1 MYTNPS
7 PMSSPMSSP
16 RSTTSVRAQPRCSL
30 CNQTGHNRRT
40 CTHGKCKTQVVKLF
54 KKEIMVSKMLPK
66 KPEPQKHNCPICCF
80 DIETEKDSMCL
91 PCGHH
96 FHVTC
101 GLKWLQENN
110 TCPCCRAE
118 CGEKPK
124 KLPLLNSQ
132 VAAALTG
139 ELLSSSNMVLDMSQ
153 QNQAICEQPWNYPG
167 YSRYLNERE
176 RAAFQASM
184 GSSSEN
190 DRDYTEEQ
198 LKENWNDE
206 TQATQIRL
214 KCRFLY
220 QHNVESLS
228 RFMLHGFTSAR
239 AYQEGDFDLSAVLV
253 NQPETG
259 LVVALPYAPTEDEL
273 NQQEE
278 DEEENEND
286 SMPSLVS
293 DDETDSDDEEDIDQM
308 EENISNIFS
317 NPEEFNTVVN
327 GELDLGLSDVLGDD
341 ASRILDPP
349 MTLDELETPLTA
361 QTILDEHFQG
371 EEYNAGGDQDITE
384 EEALEIVEVL
394 TTPEPTPIQV
404 PNAPSRRRMRR
415 NRSHVQSPPPSP
427 RSVSD
432 QHVTRRSSARL
443 RQRYRRRRLQEENES
458 INI

>member
-1 MYTNPS
+1 
-7 PMSSPMSSP
+7 MST
-16 RSTTSVRAQPRCSL
+16 RTIRCSN
-30 CNQTGHNRRT
+30 CGQAGHNCRT
-40 CTHGKCKTQVVKLF
+40 CDRRRKQADTKLRVAIL
-54 KKEIMVSKMLPK
+54 KKEIHGSKFLPIK
-66 KPEPQKHNCPICCF
+66 CQPKKHNCTICMC

-124 KLPLLNSQ
+124 KLPLLNTD
-132 VAAALTG
+132 VASALTG
-139 ELLSSSNMVLDMSQ
+139 ELLSSSNVLLDISQ

-184 GSSSEN
+184 GSSRDY

-220 QHNVESLS
+220 QQNAQTLS
-228 RFMLHGFTSAR
+228 MFMLDGFSSAR

-259 LVVALPYAPTEDEL
+259 LVVQLPFAPT
-273 NQQEE
+273 QAEE
-278 DEEENEND
+278 DDQDTESEVD
-286 SMPSLVS
+286 DMPELVS
-293 DDETDSDDEEDIDQM
+293 DDEGDVTEADFDEEIEQIAND
-308 EENISNIFS
+308 SS
-317 NPEEFNTVVN
+317 
-327 GELDLGLSDVLGDD
+327 LDS
-341 ASRILDPP
+341 P
-349 MTLDELETPLTA
+349 MSIDELETPLTA
-361 QTILDEHFQG
+361 QTILDQHFQG
-371 EEYNAGGDQDITE
+371 GEYNAGGDQDITE
-384 EEALEIVEVL
+384 EEALEIIEVL
-394 TTPEPTPIQV
+394 TTPEPAPIQV
-404 PNAPSRRRMRR
+404 PNAPRRPRR
-415 NRSHVQSPPPSP
+415 ANRSASQSPPPSP
-427 RSVSD
+427 RTVAD

-443 RQRYRRRRLQEENES
+443 RQRYRRRRLQEEQDYS
-458 INI
+458 LTM

>member
-16 RSTTSVRAQPRCSL
+16 RSTISSEASARAQPRCSL
-30 CNQTGHNRRT
+30 CHQTGHNRRT
-40 CTHGKCKTQVVKLF
+40 CTHGKCKTQIVKLF

-66 KPEPQKHNCPICCF
+66 KPEPKKHNCTICMC

-124 KLPLLNSQ
+124 KLPLLNTD
-132 VAAALTG
+132 VASALTG
-139 ELLSSSNMVLDMSQ
+139 ELISSSNVLLDISQ

-293 DDETDSDDEEDIDQM
+293 DDETDSDDEQDIDQM

-349 MTLDELETPLTA
+349 MTLDELETPMT
-361 QTILDEHFQG
+361 

>member
-1 MYTNPS
+1 
-7 PMSSPMSSP
+7 MS
-16 RSTTSVRAQPRCSL
+16 TRAQPRCSL
-30 CNQTGHNRRT
+30 CHQTGHNRRT

-54 KKEIMVSKMLPK
+54 KKEIMVSKILPK
-66 KPEPQKHNCPICCF
+66 KPEPKKHNCTICMC

-124 KLPLLNSQ
+124 KLPLLNTD
-132 VAAALTG
+132 VASALTG
-139 ELLSSSNMVLDMSQ
+139 ELLSSSNVLLDISQ

-184 GSSSEN
+184 GSYSREN
-190 DRDYTEEQ
+190 DRDYTQEE
-198 LKENWNDE
+198 LKEHWNDE

-220 QHNVESLS
+220 QQNAQTLS
-228 RFMLHGFTSAR
+228 MFMLDGFANAR

-259 LVVALPYAPTEDEL
+259 LVVQLPFAPT
-273 NQQEE
+273 QAEE
-278 DEEENEND
+278 DDQDTD
-286 SMPSLVS
+286 SDIGDMPELVS
-293 DDETDSDDEEDIDQM
+293 DDEGDVTEDDEADFNEADFDEEIEQIANDSSLDSPMSID
-308 EENISNIFS
+308 
-317 NPEEFNTVVN
+317 
-327 GELDLGLSDVLGDD
+327 ELD
-341 ASRILDPP
+341 
-349 MTLDELETPLTA
+349 TPLTA
-361 QTILDEHFQG
+361 QTILDQHYQG
-371 EEYNAGGDQDITE
+371 GEYNAGGDEDITE
-384 EEALEIVEVL
+384 EEALEIIEVL
-394 TTPEPTPIQV
+394 TTPEPAPIQV
-404 PNAPSRRRMRR
+404 PNAPRRPRR
-415 NRSHVQSPPPSP
+415 ANRSAVQSPPPSP
-427 RSVSD
+427 RTVAD

-443 RQRYRRRRLQEENES
+443 RQRYRRRRLQEEQDYS
-458 INI
+458 LTM

>member
-1 MYTNPS
+1 
-7 PMSSPMSSP
+7 MST
-16 RSTTSVRAQPRCSL
+16 RTIRCSN
-30 CNQTGHNRRT
+30 CGQAGHNCRT
-40 CTHGKCKTQVVKLF
+40 CDRRRKQADTKLRVAIL
-54 KKEIMVSKMLPK
+54 KKEIHGSKFLPIK
-66 KPEPQKHNCPICCF
+66 CQPKKHNCTICMC

-124 KLPLLNSQ
+124 KLPLLNTD
-132 VAAALTG
+132 VASALTG
-139 ELLSSSNMVLDMSQ
+139 ELLSSSNVLLDISQ

-184 GSSSEN
+184 GSSRDY

-220 QHNVESLS
+220 QQNAQTLS
-228 RFMLHGFTSAR
+228 MFMLDGFASAR

-259 LVVALPYAPTEDEL
+259 LVVQLPFAPT
-273 NQQEE
+273 QAEE
-278 DEEENEND
+278 DDQDTESEVD
-286 SMPSLVS
+286 DMPELVS
-293 DDETDSDDEEDIDQM
+293 DDEDNVTEDDEADFNEADFD
-308 EENISNIFS
+308 EEIEQIANDSS
-317 NPEEFNTVVN
+317 
-327 GELDLGLSDVLGDD
+327 LDS
-341 ASRILDPP
+341 P
-349 MTLDELETPLTA
+349 MSIDELETPLTA
-361 QTILDEHFQG
+361 QTILDQHFQG
-371 EEYNAGGDQDITE
+371 GEYNAGGDQDITE
-384 EEALEIVEVL
+384 EEALEIIEVL
-394 TTPEPTPIQV
+394 TTPEPAPIQV
-404 PNAPSRRRMRR
+404 PNAPRRPRR
-415 NRSHVQSPPPSP
+415 ANRSAAQSPPPSP
-427 RSVSD
+427 RTVAD

-443 RQRYRRRRLQEENES
+443 RQRYRRRRLQEEQDYS
-458 INI
+458 LTM

>member
-1 MYTNPS
+1 M
-7 PMSSPMSSP
+7 
-16 RSTTSVRAQPRCSL
+16 C
-30 CNQTGHNRRT
+30 
-40 CTHGKCKTQVVKLF
+40 
-54 KKEIMVSKMLPK
+54 
-66 KPEPQKHNCPICCF
+66 

-124 KLPLLNSQ
+124 KLPLLNTD
-132 VAAALTG
+132 VASALTG
-139 ELLSSSNMVLDMSQ
+139 ELLSSSNVLLDISQ

-190 DRDYTEEQ
+190 DRDYTQEE
-198 LKENWNDE
+198 LKEHWNDE

-220 QHNVESLS
+220 QQNAQTLS
-228 RFMLHGFTSAR
+228 MFMLDGFASAR

-259 LVVALPYAPTEDEL
+259 LVVQLPFAPT
-273 NQQEE
+273 QAEE
-278 DEEENEND
+278 DDQDTESEVD
-286 SMPSLVS
+286 DMPELVS
-293 DDETDSDDEEDIDQM
+293 DDEGDVTEDDEADFNEADFD
-308 EENISNIFS
+308 EEIEQIANDSS
-317 NPEEFNTVVN
+317 
-327 GELDLGLSDVLGDD
+327 LDS
-341 ASRILDPP
+341 P
-349 MTLDELETPLTA
+349 MSIDELETPLTA
-361 QTILDEHFQG
+361 QTILDQHYQG
-371 EEYNAGGDQDITE
+371 GEYNAGGDEDITE
-384 EEALEIVEVL
+384 EEALEIIEVL
-394 TTPEPTPIQV
+394 TTPEPAPIQV
-404 PNAPSRRRMRR
+404 PNAPRRPRR
-415 NRSHVQSPPPSP
+415 ANRSAAQSPPPSP
-427 RSVSD
+427 RAVAD

-443 RQRYRRRRLQEENES
+443 RQRYRRRRLQEEQDYS
-458 INI
+458 LTM

>member
-1 MYTNPS
+1 
-7 PMSSPMSSP
+7 MS
-16 RSTTSVRAQPRCSL
+16 TRAQPRCSL
-30 CNQTGHNRRT
+30 CHQTGHNRRT

-54 KKEIMVSKMLPK
+54 KKEIVVSKILPK
-66 KPEPQKHNCPICCF
+66 KPEPKKHNCTICMC

-124 KLPLLNSQ
+124 KLPLLNTD
-132 VAAALTG
+132 VASALTG
-139 ELLSSSNMVLDMSQ
+139 ELLSSSNVLLDISQ

-184 GSSSEN
+184 GSSRDY
-190 DRDYTEEQ
+190 DRDFSERE
-198 LKENWNDE
+198 LKDNWNDE

-220 QHNVESLS
+220 QQNAQTLS
-228 RFMLHGFTSAR
+228 MFMLDGFASAR

-259 LVVALPYAPTEDEL
+259 LVVQLPFAPT
-273 NQQEE
+273 QAEE
-278 DEEENEND
+278 DDQDTD
-286 SMPSLVS
+286 SDIGDMPELVS
-293 DDETDSDDEEDIDQM
+293 DDEGDVTEDDEADFNEADFD
-308 EENISNIFS
+308 EEIEQIANDSS
-317 NPEEFNTVVN
+317 
-327 GELDLGLSDVLGDD
+327 LDS
-341 ASRILDPP
+341 P
-349 MTLDELETPLTA
+349 MSIDELETPLTA
-361 QTILDEHFQG
+361 QTILDQHFQG
-371 EEYNAGGDQDITE
+371 GEYNAGGDQDITE
-384 EEALEIVEVL
+384 EEALEIIEVL
-394 TTPEPTPIQV
+394 TTPEPAPIQV
-404 PNAPSRRRMRR
+404 PNAPRRPRR
-415 NRSHVQSPPPSP
+415 ANRSAAQSPPPSP
-427 RSVSD
+427 RTVAH

-443 RQRYRRRRLQEENES
+443 RQRYRRRRLQEEQDYS
-458 INI
+458 LTM

>member
-7 PMSSPMSSP
+7 PMPSP
-16 RSTTSVRAQPRCSL
+16 RSTTSSVASVRAQHRCSQ
-30 CNQTGHNRRT
+30 CGETGHNRRT
-40 CTHGKCKTQVVKLF
+40 CTHGQCKKQVVKLF
-54 KKEIMVSKMLPK
+54 KKEMMVSKMLPK
-66 KPEPQKHNCPICCF
+66 KPEPQKHNCPICCE

-124 KLPLLNSQ
+124 KLPLLNTEVSS
-132 VAAALTG
+132 ALTS
-139 ELLSSSNMVLDMSQ
+139 ELLSSTNTILEISQ
-153 QNQAICEQPWNYPG
+153 SNQALCERPWDYPG
-167 YSRYLNERE
+167 YKRYVWQN
-176 RAAFQASM
+176 A
-184 GSSSEN
+184 GSSQVHYTSEELQ
-190 DRDYTEEQ
+190 DRWDNESQ
-198 LKENWNDE
+198 S
-206 TQATQIRL
+206 TQIRL

-220 QHNVESLS
+220 QHNAQVLS
-228 RFMLHGFTSAR
+228 SFMMDGFNNAR
-239 AYQEGDFDLSAVLV
+239 SYQEGDFDLSAVLV
-253 NQPETG
+253 NQPESG
-259 LVVALPYAPTEDEL
+259 LMIQLPFAPTEDE
-273 NQQEE
+273 Q
-278 DEEENEND
+278 ENEND
-286 SMPSLVS
+286 SMPSLISDDESDS
-293 DDETDSDDEEDIDQM
+293 DDETDSDDEQDIDQM

-317 NPEEFNTVVN
+317 NPEEFNTVHIN

-349 MTLDELETPLTA
+349 MTLEELETPLTA
-361 QTILDEHFQG
+361 QTILDQHFQG
-371 EEYNAGGDQDITE
+371 EQEQLLDSDITE
-384 EEALEIVEVL
+384 EEASEIVEL
-394 TTPEPTPIQV
+394 LSTPEPTPIQV

-443 RQRYRRRRLQEENES
+443 RQLYRRRRLQEENES

>member
-1 MYTNPS
+1 
-7 PMSSPMSSP
+7 MST
-16 RSTTSVRAQPRCSL
+16 RTQPRCSL
-30 CNQTGHNRRT
+30 CHQTGHNRRT

-54 KKEIMVSKMLPK
+54 KKEITVSKMLPM
-66 KPEPQKHNCPICCF
+66 KPEPKKHNCTICMC

-124 KLPLLNSQ
+124 KLPLLNTD
-132 VAAALTG
+132 VASALTG
-139 ELLSSSNMVLDMSQ
+139 ELLSSSNVLLDISQ

-184 GSSSEN
+184 GSSRDY
-190 DRDYTEEQ
+190 DRDYSERE
-198 LKENWNDE
+198 LKNNWNDE

-220 QHNVESLS
+220 QQNAQTLS
-228 RFMLHGFTSAR
+228 MFMLDGFASAR

-259 LVVALPYAPTEDEL
+259 LVVQLPFAPT
-273 NQQEE
+273 QAEE
-278 DEEENEND
+278 DDQDTESEVD
-286 SMPSLVS
+286 DMPELVS
-293 DDETDSDDEEDIDQM
+293 DDEGDVTEDNVTEADFDEEIEQIAND
-308 EENISNIFS
+308 SS
-317 NPEEFNTVVN
+317 
-327 GELDLGLSDVLGDD
+327 LDS
-341 ASRILDPP
+341 P
-349 MTLDELETPLTA
+349 MSIDELETPLTA
-361 QTILDEHFQG
+361 QTILDQHFQAG
-371 EEYNAGGDQDITE
+371 EYNAGGDQDITE
-384 EEALEIVEVL
+384 EEALEIIEVL
-394 TTPEPTPIQV
+394 TTPEPAPIQV
-404 PNAPSRRRMRR
+404 PNAPRRPRR

-427 RSVSD
+427 RSVAD

-443 RQRYRRRRLQEENES
+443 RQRYRRRRLEEEQDYS
-458 INI
+458 LTM

>member
-1 MYTNPS
+1 
-7 PMSSPMSSP
+7 MST
-16 RSTTSVRAQPRCSL
+16 RTIRCSN
-30 CNQTGHNRRT
+30 CGQAGHNCRT
-40 CTHGKCKTQVVKLF
+40 CDRRRKQADTKLRVAIL
-54 KKEIMVSKMLPK
+54 KKEIHGSKFLPIK
-66 KPEPQKHNCPICCF
+66 CQPKKHNCTICMC

-124 KLPLLNSQ
+124 KLPLLNTD
-132 VAAALTG
+132 VASALTG
-139 ELLSSSNMVLDMSQ
+139 ELLSSSNVLLDISQ

-184 GSSSEN
+184 GSSRDY

-220 QHNVESLS
+220 QQNAQTLS
-228 RFMLHGFTSAR
+228 MFMLDGFANAR

-259 LVVALPYAPTEDEL
+259 LVVQLPFAPT
-273 NQQEE
+273 QAEE
-278 DEEENEND
+278 DDQDTESEVD
-286 SMPSLVS
+286 DMPELVS
-293 DDETDSDDEEDIDQM
+293 DDEDNVTEDDEADFNEADFDEEIEQIANDSSLDSPMSID
-308 EENISNIFS
+308 
-317 NPEEFNTVVN
+317 
-327 GELDLGLSDVLGDD
+327 ELD
-341 ASRILDPP
+341 
-349 MTLDELETPLTA
+349 TPLTA
-361 QTILDEHFQG
+361 QTILDQHFQG
-371 EEYNAGGDQDITE
+371 GEYNAGGDQDITE
-384 EEALEIVEVL
+384 EEALEIIEVL
-394 TTPEPTPIQV
+394 TTPEPAPIQV
-404 PNAPSRRRMRR
+404 PNAPRRPRR
-415 NRSHVQSPPPSP
+415 ANRSAAQSPPPSP
-427 RSVSD
+427 RTVAD

-443 RQRYRRRRLQEENES
+443 RQRYRRRRLQEEQDYS
-458 INI
+458 LTM

>member
-1 MYTNPS
+1 
-7 PMSSPMSSP
+7 MS
-16 RSTTSVRAQPRCSL
+16 TRAQPRCSL
-30 CNQTGHNRRT
+30 CHQIGHNRRT
-40 CTHGKCKTQVVKLF
+40 CTHGKCKTHVVKLF
-54 KKEIMVSKMLPK
+54 KKEITVSKMLPM
-66 KPEPQKHNCPICCF
+66 KPEPKKHNCTICMC

-124 KLPLLNSQ
+124 KLPLLNTD
-132 VAAALTG
+132 VASALTG
-139 ELLSSSNMVLDMSQ
+139 ELLSSSNVLLDISQ

-184 GSSSEN
+184 GSSRDY
-190 DRDYTEEQ
+190 DRDYSERE
-198 LKENWNDE
+198 LKDNWNDE

-220 QHNVESLS
+220 QQNAQTLS
-228 RFMLHGFTSAR
+228 MFMLDGFASAR

-259 LVVALPYAPTEDEL
+259 LVVQLPFAPT
-273 NQQEE
+273 QAEE
-278 DEEENEND
+278 DDQDTESEVD
-286 SMPSLVS
+286 DMPELVS
-293 DDETDSDDEEDIDQM
+293 DDEGDVTEDNVTEADFDEEIEQIAND
-308 EENISNIFS
+308 SS
-317 NPEEFNTVVN
+317 
-327 GELDLGLSDVLGDD
+327 LDS
-341 ASRILDPP
+341 P
-349 MTLDELETPLTA
+349 MSIDELETPLTA
-361 QTILDEHFQG
+361 QTILDQHFQAG
-371 EEYNAGGDQDITE
+371 EYNAGGDQDITE
-384 EEALEIVEVL
+384 EEALEIIEVL
-394 TTPEPTPIQV
+394 TTPEPAPIQV
-404 PNAPSRRRMRR
+404 PNAPRRPRR

-427 RSVSD
+427 RSVAD

-443 RQRYRRRRLQEENES
+443 RQRYRRRRLEEEQDYS
-458 INI
+458 LTM

>member
-1 MYTNPS
+1 
-7 PMSSPMSSP
+7 MS
-16 RSTTSVRAQPRCSL
+16 TRAQPRCSL
-30 CNQTGHNRRT
+30 CHQTGHNRRT

-54 KKEIMVSKMLPK
+54 KKEIMVSKILPK
-66 KPEPQKHNCPICCF
+66 KPEPKKHNCTICMC

-124 KLPLLNSQ
+124 KLPLLNTD
-132 VAAALTG
+132 VASALTG
-139 ELLSSSNMVLDMSQ
+139 ELLSSSNVLLDISQ

-190 DRDYTEEQ
+190 DRDYTQEE
-198 LKENWNDE
+198 LKEHWNDE
-206 TQATQIRL
+206 TPATQIRL

-220 QHNVESLS
+220 QQNAQTLS
-228 RFMLHGFTSAR
+228 MFMLDGFASAR

-259 LVVALPYAPTEDEL
+259 LVVQLPFAPT
-273 NQQEE
+273 QAEE
-278 DEEENEND
+278 DDQDTESEVD
-286 SMPSLVS
+286 DMPELVS
-293 DDETDSDDEEDIDQM
+293 DDEGDVTEDDEADFNEADFD
-308 EENISNIFS
+308 EEIEQIANDSS
-317 NPEEFNTVVN
+317 
-327 GELDLGLSDVLGDD
+327 LDS
-341 ASRILDPP
+341 P
-349 MTLDELETPLTA
+349 MSIDELETPLTA
-361 QTILDEHFQG
+361 QTILDQHYQG
-371 EEYNAGGDQDITE
+371 GEYNAGGDEDITE
-384 EEALEIVEVL
+384 EEALEIIEVL
-394 TTPEPTPIQV
+394 TTPPTTPEPAPIQV
-404 PNAPSRRRMRR
+404 PNAPRRPRR
-415 NRSHVQSPPPSP
+415 ANRSAAQSPPPSP
-427 RSVSD
+427 RTVAD

-443 RQRYRRRRLQEENES
+443 RQRYRRRRLQEEQDYS
-458 INI
+458 LTM

>member
-1 MYTNPS
+1 
-7 PMSSPMSSP
+7 MST
-16 RSTTSVRAQPRCSL
+16 RTQPRCSL
-30 CNQTGHNRRT
+30 CHQTGHNRRT

-54 KKEIMVSKMLPK
+54 KKEIVVSKILPK
-66 KPEPQKHNCPICCF
+66 KPEPKKHNCTICMC

-124 KLPLLNSQ
+124 KLPILNTD
-132 VAAALTG
+132 VASALTG
-139 ELLSSSNMVLDMSQ
+139 ELLSSSNVLLDISQ

-184 GSSSEN
+184 GSYSREN

-220 QHNVESLS
+220 QQNAQTLS
-228 RFMLHGFTSAR
+228 MFMLDGFASAR

-259 LVVALPYAPTEDEL
+259 LVVQLPFAPT
-273 NQQEE
+273 QAEE
-278 DEEENEND
+278 DDQDTESEVD
-286 SMPSLVS
+286 DMPELVS
-293 DDETDSDDEEDIDQM
+293 DDEGDVTEDNVTEADFDEEIEQIAND
-308 EENISNIFS
+308 SS
-317 NPEEFNTVVN
+317 
-327 GELDLGLSDVLGDD
+327 LDS
-341 ASRILDPP
+341 P
-349 MTLDELETPLTA
+349 MSIDELETPLTA
-361 QTILDEHFQG
+361 QTILDQHFQAG
-371 EEYNAGGDQDITE
+371 EYNAGGDQDITE
-384 EEALEIVEVL
+384 EEALEIIEVL
-394 TTPEPTPIQV
+394 TTPEPAPIQV
-404 PNAPSRRRMRR
+404 PNAPRRPRR

-427 RSVSD
+427 RSVAD

-443 RQRYRRRRLQEENES
+443 RQRYRRRRLEEEQDYS
-458 INI
+458 LTM

>member
-1 MYTNPS
+1 M
-7 PMSSPMSSP
+7 
-16 RSTTSVRAQPRCSL
+16 C
-30 CNQTGHNRRT
+30 
-40 CTHGKCKTQVVKLF
+40 
-54 KKEIMVSKMLPK
+54 
-66 KPEPQKHNCPICCF
+66 

-124 KLPLLNSQ
+124 KLPLLNTD
-132 VAAALTG
+132 VASALTG
-139 ELLSSSNMVLDMSQ
+139 ELLSSSNVLLDISQ

-184 GSSSEN
+184 GSSRDY
-190 DRDYTEEQ
+190 DRDFSERE
-198 LKENWNDE
+198 LKEHWNDE

-220 QHNVESLS
+220 QQNAQTLS
-228 RFMLHGFTSAR
+228 MFMLDGFASAR

-259 LVVALPYAPTEDEL
+259 LVVQLPFAPT
-273 NQQEE
+273 QAEE
-278 DEEENEND
+278 DDQDTESEVD
-286 SMPSLVS
+286 DMPELVS
-293 DDETDSDDEEDIDQM
+293 DDEGDVTEDDEADFNEADFD
-308 EENISNIFS
+308 EEIEQIANDSS
-317 NPEEFNTVVN
+317 
-327 GELDLGLSDVLGDD
+327 LDS
-341 ASRILDPP
+341 P
-349 MTLDELETPLTA
+349 MSIDELETPLTA
-361 QTILDEHFQG
+361 QTILDQHYQG

-384 EEALEIVEVL
+384 EEALEIIEVL
-394 TTPEPTPIQV
+394 TTPPTTPEPAPIQV
-404 PNAPSRRRMRR
+404 PNAPRRPRR
-415 NRSHVQSPPPSP
+415 ANRSAAQSPPPSP
-427 RSVSD
+427 RAVAD

-443 RQRYRRRRLQEENES
+443 RQRYRRRRLQEEQDYS
-458 INI
+458 LTM

>member
-1 MYTNPS
+1 
-7 PMSSPMSSP
+7 MST
-16 RSTTSVRAQPRCSL
+16 RTIRCSN
-30 CNQTGHNRRT
+30 CGQTGHNCRT
-40 CTHGKCKTQVVKLF
+40 CDRRRKQADTKLRVAIL
-54 KKEIMVSKMLPK
+54 KKEIHGSKFLPIK
-66 KPEPQKHNCPICCF
+66 CEPKKHNCTICMC

-124 KLPLLNSQ
+124 KLPVLNTD
-132 VAAALTG
+132 VASALTG
-139 ELLSSSNMVLDMSQ
+139 ELLNSSNVLLDISQ

-167 YSRYLNERE
+167 YSRYLNERQ

-184 GSSSEN
+184 GPYPREN

-220 QHNVESLS
+220 QQNAQTLS
-228 RFMLHGFTSAR
+228 MFMLDGFASAR

-259 LVVALPYAPTEDEL
+259 LVVQLPFAPT
-273 NQQEE
+273 QAEE
-278 DEEENEND
+278 DDQDTD
-286 SMPSLVS
+286 SDIGDMPELVS
-293 DDETDSDDEEDIDQM
+293 DDEADFNEADFDEEIEQIANDSSLDSPM
-308 EENISNIFS
+308 SMD
-317 NPEEFNTVVN
+317 
-327 GELDLGLSDVLGDD
+327 ELD
-341 ASRILDPP
+341 
-349 MTLDELETPLTA
+349 TPLTA
-361 QTILDEHFQG
+361 QTILDQHYQG
-371 EEYNAGGDQDITE
+371 GEYNAGGDQDITE
-384 EEALEIVEVL
+384 EEALEIIEVL
-394 TTPEPTPIQV
+394 TTPEPAPIQV
-404 PNAPSRRRMRR
+404 PNAPRRPRR
-415 NRSHVQSPPPSP
+415 ANRSAVQSPPPSP
-427 RSVSD
+427 RAVAD

-443 RQRYRRRRLQEENES
+443 RQRYRRRRLQEEIRTMS
-458 INI
+458 V

>member
-1 MYTNPS
+1 
-7 PMSSPMSSP
+7 MST
-16 RSTTSVRAQPRCSL
+16 RTIRCSN
-30 CNQTGHNRRT
+30 CGQAGHNCRT
-40 CTHGKCKTQVVKLF
+40 CDRRRKQADTKLRVAIL
-54 KKEIMVSKMLPK
+54 KKEIHGSKFLPIK
-66 KPEPQKHNCPICCF
+66 CQPKKHNCTICMC

-124 KLPLLNSQ
+124 KLPLLNTD
-132 VAAALTG
+132 VASALTG
-139 ELLSSSNMVLDMSQ
+139 ELLSSSNVLLDISQ

-184 GSSSEN
+184 GSSRDY

-220 QHNVESLS
+220 QQNAQTLS
-228 RFMLHGFTSAR
+228 MFMLDGFSSAR

-259 LVVALPYAPTEDEL
+259 LVVQLPFAPTQAERDDANEDTES
-273 NQQEE
+273 EI
-278 DEEENEND
+278 DD
-286 SMPSLVS
+286 MPALES
-293 DDETDSDDEEDIDQM
+293 DSDDEIDSDDEQDFDQM
-308 EENISNIFS
+308 EQNVSNIFS
-317 NPEEFNTVVN
+317 QARTVYVENEEDIT
-327 GELDLGLSDVLGDD
+327 LADVLGDD

-349 MTLDELETPLTA
+349 MTLDELETPMT
-361 QTILDEHFQG
+361 D
-371 EEYNAGGDQDITE
+371 EYNAGGDQDITE
-384 EEALEIVEVL
+384 EEALEIIEVL
-394 TTPEPTPIQV
+394 TTPEPAPVQV
-404 PNAPSRRRMRR
+404 PNAPRRPRR

-443 RQRYRRRRLQEENES
+443 RARYRRRRLQEENES

>member
-1 MYTNPS
+1 M
-7 PMSSPMSSP
+7 
-16 RSTTSVRAQPRCSL
+16 C
-30 CNQTGHNRRT
+30 
-40 CTHGKCKTQVVKLF
+40 
-54 KKEIMVSKMLPK
+54 
-66 KPEPQKHNCPICCF
+66 

-124 KLPLLNSQ
+124 KLPLLNTG
-132 VAAALTG
+132 VASALTG
-139 ELLSSSNMVLDMSQ
+139 ELLSSSNVLLDISQ

-167 YSRYLNERE
+167 YSRYLNERQ

-184 GSSSEN
+184 GPYWREN

-220 QHNVESLS
+220 QQNAQTLS
-228 RFMLHGFTSAR
+228 MFMLDGFASAR

-259 LVVALPYAPTEDEL
+259 LVVQLPFAPT
-273 NQQEE
+273 QAEE
-278 DEEENEND
+278 DDQDND
-286 SMPSLVS
+286 SDIGDMPELVS
-293 DDETDSDDEEDIDQM
+293 DDEGDVTEDDEDDFNEADFDEEIEQIANDSSLDSPMSID
-308 EENISNIFS
+308 
-317 NPEEFNTVVN
+317 
-327 GELDLGLSDVLGDD
+327 ELD
-341 ASRILDPP
+341 
-349 MTLDELETPLTA
+349 TPLTA
-361 QTILDEHFQG
+361 QTILDQHYQG
-371 EEYNAGGDQDITE
+371 GEYNAGGDQDITE
-384 EEALEIVEVL
+384 EEALEIIEVL
-394 TTPEPTPIQV
+394 TTPEPAPIQV
-404 PNAPSRRRMRR
+404 PNAPRRPRR
-415 NRSHVQSPPPSP
+415 ANRSAVQSPPPSP
-427 RSVSD
+427 RAVAD

-443 RQRYRRRRLQEENES
+443 RQRYRRRRLQEEIRTMS
-458 INI
+458 V

>member
-1 MYTNPS
+1 
-7 PMSSPMSSP
+7 MST
-16 RSTTSVRAQPRCSL
+16 RTIRCSN
-30 CNQTGHNRRT
+30 CGQAGHNCRT
-40 CTHGKCKTQVVKLF
+40 CDRRRKQADTKLRVAIL
-54 KKEIMVSKMLPK
+54 KKEIHGSKFLPIK
-66 KPEPQKHNCPICCF
+66 CQPKKHNCTICMC

-124 KLPLLNSQ
+124 KLPLLNTD
-132 VAAALTG
+132 VASALTG
-139 ELLSSSNMVLDMSQ
+139 ELLSSSNVLLDISQ

-184 GSSSEN
+184 GSSRDY

-220 QHNVESLS
+220 QQNAQTLS
-228 RFMLHGFTSAR
+228 MFMLDGFSSAR

-259 LVVALPYAPTEDEL
+259 LVVQLPFAPT
-273 NQQEE
+273 QAEE
-278 DEEENEND
+278 DDQDTESEVD
-286 SMPSLVS
+286 DMPELVS
-293 DDETDSDDEEDIDQM
+293 DDEGDVTEADFDEEIEQIAND
-308 EENISNIFS
+308 SS
-317 NPEEFNTVVN
+317 
-327 GELDLGLSDVLGDD
+327 LDS
-341 ASRILDPP
+341 P
-349 MTLDELETPLTA
+349 MSIDELETPLTA
-361 QTILDEHFQG
+361 QTILDQHFQG
-371 EEYNAGGDQDITE
+371 GEYNAGGDQDITE
-384 EEALEIVEVL
+384 EEALEIIEVL
-394 TTPEPTPIQV
+394 TTPEPAPIQV
-404 PNAPSRRRMRR
+404 PNAPRRPRR
-415 NRSHVQSPPPSP
+415 ANRSAAQSPPPSP
-427 RSVSD
+427 RTVAD

-443 RQRYRRRRLQEENES
+443 RQRYRRRRLQEEQDYS
-458 INI
+458 LTM

>member
-1 MYTNPS
+1 
-7 PMSSPMSSP
+7 MS
-16 RSTTSVRAQPRCSL
+16 TRAQPRCSL
-30 CNQTGHNRRT
+30 CHQTGHNRRT

-54 KKEIMVSKMLPK
+54 KKEIMVSKILPK
-66 KPEPQKHNCPICCF
+66 KPEPKKHNCTICMC

-124 KLPLLNSQ
+124 KLPLLNTD
-132 VAAALTG
+132 VASALTG
-139 ELLSSSNMVLDMSQ
+139 ELLSSSNVLLDISQ

-190 DRDYTEEQ
+190 DRDYTQEE
-198 LKENWNDE
+198 LKEHWNDE

-220 QHNVESLS
+220 QQNAQTLS
-228 RFMLHGFTSAR
+228 MFMLDGFASAR

-259 LVVALPYAPTEDEL
+259 LVVQLPFAPT
-273 NQQEE
+273 QAEE
-278 DEEENEND
+278 DDQDTESEVD
-286 SMPSLVS
+286 DMPELVS
-293 DDETDSDDEEDIDQM
+293 DDEGDVTEDDEADFNEADFD
-308 EENISNIFS
+308 EEIEQIANDSS
-317 NPEEFNTVVN
+317 
-327 GELDLGLSDVLGDD
+327 LDS
-341 ASRILDPP
+341 P
-349 MTLDELETPLTA
+349 MSIDELETPLTA
-361 QTILDEHFQG
+361 QTILDQHYQG
-371 EEYNAGGDQDITE
+371 GEYNAGGDEDITE
-384 EEALEIVEVL
+384 EEALEIIEVL
-394 TTPEPTPIQV
+394 TTPEPAPIQV
-404 PNAPSRRRMRR
+404 PNAPRRPRR
-415 NRSHVQSPPPSP
+415 ANRSAAQSPPPSP
-427 RSVSD
+427 RAVAD

-443 RQRYRRRRLQEENES
+443 RQRYRRRRLQEEQDYS
-458 INI
+458 LTM

>member
-1 MYTNPS
+1 
-7 PMSSPMSSP
+7 MST
-16 RSTTSVRAQPRCSL
+16 RTIRCSN
-30 CNQTGHNRRT
+30 CGQTGHNCRT
-40 CTHGKCKTQVVKLF
+40 CDRRRKQADTKLRVAIL
-54 KKEIMVSKMLPK
+54 KKEIHGSKFLPIK
-66 KPEPQKHNCPICCF
+66 CQPKKHNCTICMC

-124 KLPLLNSQ
+124 KLPLLNTD
-132 VAAALTG
+132 VASALTG
-139 ELLSSSNMVLDMSQ
+139 ELLSSSNVLLDISQ

-184 GSSSEN
+184 GSSRDY

-220 QHNVESLS
+220 QQNAQTLS
-228 RFMLHGFTSAR
+228 MFMLDGFASAR

-259 LVVALPYAPTEDEL
+259 LVVQLPFAPT
-273 NQQEE
+273 QAEE
-278 DEEENEND
+278 DDQDTESEVD
-286 SMPSLVS
+286 DMPELVS
-293 DDETDSDDEEDIDQM
+293 DDEDNVTEDDEADFNEADFDEEIEQIANDSSLDSPMSID
-308 EENISNIFS
+308 
-317 NPEEFNTVVN
+317 
-327 GELDLGLSDVLGDD
+327 ELD
-341 ASRILDPP
+341 
-349 MTLDELETPLTA
+349 TPLTA
-361 QTILDEHFQG
+361 QTILDQHFQG
-371 EEYNAGGDQDITE
+371 GEYNAGGDEDITE
-384 EEALEIVEVL
+384 EEALEIIEVL
-394 TTPEPTPIQV
+394 TTPEPAPIQV
-404 PNAPSRRRMRR
+404 PNAPRRPRR
-415 NRSHVQSPPPSP
+415 ANRSAAQSPPPSP
-427 RSVSD
+427 RTVAD

-443 RQRYRRRRLQEENES
+443 RQRYRRRRLQEEQDYS
-458 INI
+458 LTM